1 MNYGLCIATYS
12 FEITEAGGDAINVE
26 IVDHSGDDLAD
37 EEWSAVTEE
46 IMMDERLIEER
57 LKDPTW

>member
-1 MNYGLCIATYS
+1 MVCVVCIATYS

-26 IVDHSGDDLAD
+26 IVDQSGDDLAD

-46 IMMDERLIEER
+46 IMMDERLIEGR